1 MLLSTVWLLRSL
13 LMTHVAFSPSVAFQ
27 VVTRLPPRNIGTVQ
41 SSSSLWNH
49 HPQSSTVASTK
60 PAMSTLQHACKFC
73 NRTFSS
79 RNELFRHLRN
89 TEEDCA
95 ASSQARTATIS
106 NGEVIT
112 TTKVSLA
119 VEFSYHFRTFGIIK
133 EESSSIQDVIENDG
147 MPSEAAIAGNVV
159 EQALQESLTTILG
172 GDKDHIPDIEL
183 VSCSQTSVA
192 RNRHGS
198 LTQESGCA
206 AARDVLISTWSVPAS
221 IANSNLGVVNATRME
236 LFLEDVLSQTNKI
249 LCLNDSDRLAVSVN
263 ACKWLPRENK
273 HSKRILNAESDCS
286 QRIYRYL
293 LPLEWLSAAHEESSL
308 GQILNG
314 TDFLSDESVLFSS
327 EPIRNFQRVLKASV
341 SPAMPNR
348 RTRRKSLQVDNSNG
362 QDAASEKGAKNHL
375 GPVTHAD
382 PIALRAPLKTSA
394 GSCSRYRRP
403 WHNFC
408 DPRLRGNASPNNQM
422 VWRTIERAQIVDFIG
437 MDDSSSSTKVHAVLE
452 FRGDDFCRE
461 QIRRIVGTAIAVSNG
476 WLPENFIELATRAD
490 SWFETPVAPDG
501 RLYLHQTGFYV
512 DQSRSKKGLFEHGGV
527 AHAENYCDA
536 NTVLQ
541 NSLLSQRAHSEAME
555 EEKVWLHSL
564 EYDVCPRIQIQV
576 DKSMTKNSGSV
587 SRLADEEMR
596 KLDPAPAKYRR
607 TLFLLSE
614 ILQSK
619 KWPQT
624 SAARSTVIKDL
635 YLEHDTDIEGSQL
648 GGRLIGGSFTVVNP
662 KAVPVNYDL
671 PLANSLFHDLVDA
684 VFELEES
691 LALSELPRA
700 DESGGKSIDAAG
712 SRTASTHCA
721 INANAAFTPHV
732 DSGKGLGQSL
742 SMIVGLGDYIGGDL
756 MIEGHGYDI
765 RYEPLQFD
773 GWRLRHWT
781 DQYQGQRFSLV
792 WFSPATGTTEN
803 SVD

>member
-1 MLLSTVWLLRSL
+1 MHDTAAIQTLIPRMEPEKKRARQDSRDLLPTILMELNGGKPLDLSTL
-13 LMTHVAFSPSVAFQ
+13 AAIQ
-27 VVTRLPPRNIGTVQ
+27 
-41 SSSSLWNH
+41 
-49 HPQSSTVASTK
+49 A
-60 PAMSTLQHACKFC
+60 PAGAP
-73 NRTFSS
+73 
-79 RNELFRHLRN
+79 
-89 TEEDCA
+89 
-95 ASSQARTATIS
+95 
-106 NGEVIT
+106 G
-112 TTKVSLA
+112 TKVSSTDA
-119 VEFSYHFRTFGIIK
+119 DDPRI
-133 EESSSIQDVIENDG
+133 EEYKATILNLFAEHVGKSPEIVVGNAIRVATEVLDREVAIFNSIQ
-147 MPSEAAIAGNVV
+147 AG
-159 EQALQESLTTILG
+159 TYT
-172 GDKDHIPDIEL
+172 
-183 VSCSQTSVA
+183 
-192 RNRHGS
+192 R
-198 LTQESGCA
+198 
-206 AARDVLISTWSVPAS
+206 VLPAGRYRS
-221 IANSNLGVVNATRME
+221 
-236 LFLEDVLSQTNKI
+236 LED
-249 LCLNDSDRLAVSVN
+249 
-263 ACKWLPRENK
+263 E
-273 HSKRILNAESDCS
+273 
-286 QRIYRYL
+286 
-293 LPLEWLSAAHEESSL
+293 
-308 GQILNG
+308 
-314 TDFLSDESVLFSS
+314 
-327 EPIRNFQRVLKASV
+327 
-341 SPAMPNR
+341 
-348 RTRRKSLQVDNSNG
+348 RKG
-362 QDAASEKGAKNHL
+362 H
-375 GPVTHAD
+375 H
-382 PIALRAPLKTSA
+382 
-394 GSCSRYRRP
+394 
-403 WHNFC
+403 
-408 DPRLRGNASPNNQM
+408 
-422 VWRTIERAQIVDFIG
+422 
-437 MDDSSSSTKVHAVLE
+437 
-452 FRGDDFCRE
+452 
-461 QIRRIVGTAIAVSNG
+461 
-476 WLPENFIELATRAD
+476 PENSFLMGPEADTKIWLAMFLGEDRVEEAWD
-490 SWFETPVAPDG
+490 
-501 RLYLHQTGFYV
+501 
-512 DQSRSKKGLFEHGGV
+512 V

-536 NTVLQ
+536 TTVLQ
-541 NSLLSQRAHSEAME
+541 NRLLSQRAHPEAME

-564 EYDVCPRIQIQV
+564 EFDVCPRIQIQV

-792 WFSPATGTTEN
+792 WFSPATGTTEQ
-803 SVD
+803 SFD